1 MTETKTEP
9 ETKVE
14 TKTDV
19 QTALLRWA
27 QQEFE
32 AFERLRDTVDVRNPV
47 LDLTPEQYLVAAGL
61 SDVTSQDDLPGHVAR
76 LRRGSEELSEIFE
89 SVHNDIEGLQVYH
102 ANSYWTADKALRLP
116 YKVALALHNLR
127 LAAQLLVTVTDEAA
141 EEQG

>member
-1 MTETKTEP
+1 MTDTKTETKTAHD
-9 ETKVE
+9 
-14 TKTDV
+14 TKTAV

-32 AFERLRDTVDVRNPV
+32 AFERLRDTVDVQNPV

-61 SDVTSQDDLPGHVAR
+61 SEVTSQEDLPGHVAR
-76 LRRGSEELSEIFE
+76 LRKGAAEFSETFRFILNDADGAQFE
-89 SVHNDIEGLQVYH
+89 TYRPSYH
-102 ANSYWTADKALRLP
+102 DKLNLP

-141 EEQG
+141 EEG